1 MKLHVLAALVIAFS
15 PLDDETAK
23 PTTTDDDAP
32 RFHCE
37 WCRDTAGSGDQYL
50 GGVENGIV
58 WYGVWEDAVAEVQR
72 TNRPLI
78 LHFAAPRCQA
88 VPGVW

>member
-1 MKLHVLAALVIAFS
+1 MKLHLLAAVVIAFS

-37 WCRDTAGSGDQYL
+37 WCRDTAGSGVIFLPRASREAAAGFDF
-50 GGVENGIV
+50 
-58 WYGVWEDAVAEVQR
+58 AVAER
-72 TNRPLI
+72 EWDERS
-78 LHFAAPRCQA
+78 
-88 VPGVW
+88 GD